1 MHKTFKV
8 ACDTY
13 IIKVVWN
20 TCIMSILMWIK
31 VDYNKILLY
40 FGIFKSHNILPN
52 NVLILGGREI
62 KIIKASANTCNSKT
76 LN

>member
-1 MHKTFKV
+1 
-8 ACDTY
+8 
-13 IIKVVWN
+13 
-20 TCIMSILMWIK
+20 MSILMWIK

>member
-1 MHKTFKV
+1 
-8 ACDTY
+8 
-13 IIKVVWN
+13 
-20 TCIMSILMWIK
+20 MWIK

-52 NVLILGGREI
+52 NVLILGGGREI

>member
-1 MHKTFKV
+1 
-8 ACDTY
+8 
-13 IIKVVWN
+13 
-20 TCIMSILMWIK
+20 MSILMWIK

-52 NVLILGGREI
+52 NVLISFFWGGGI
-62 KIIKASANTCNSKT
+62 KIIKASVNTCNSKT